1 MSFRNCLR
9 RRREPPLPVPT
20 LLSIIVASATREVPT
35 VPFRSTLVLQLKTVL
50 SREKRGKVFGMDELN
65 SWKRELPTLNCCVNL
80 PNGSYNCVRYD
91 NNTDVYT
98 VTRCILK
105 RLNIEE
111 EAVKAVALRC
121 ACSDDVGKSG
131 CSCQWLEP
139 SDNICRLLD
148 FLNCSHQE
156 RKLKFELRIR
166 YFQFDLRSWCQAM
179 PKAFGYLYEQVKEDY
194 FACTESN
201 VNFDVALLLGSLIL
215 GHCPARQAPER
226 RGTCV
231 L

>member
-1 MSFRNCLR
+1 M
-9 RRREPPLPVPT
+9 ETKVP
-20 LLSIIVASATREVPT
+20 A
-35 VPFRSTLVLQLKTVL
+35 LK
-50 SREKRGKVFGMDELN
+50 
-65 SWKRELPTLNCCVNL
+65 VNL

-179 PKAFGYLYEQVKEDY
+179 PKAFGYLYEQAREGRLLCLHRVQCK
-194 FACTESN
+194 FRRRIASCRFQALPSSSGSGKKGN
-201 VNFDVALLLGSLIL
+201 LRSMKKGLNVALFMPKRFIGK
-215 GHCPARQAPER
+215 RY
-226 RGTCV
+226 
-231 L
+231 